1 MGGMEAIL
9 AVTYQNVSIF
19 KDRPTRGAYH
29 NSGGIGLFPSHSYTL
44 RTESQNLPQDAEAP
58 APPERETVSNQRYTN
73 PEGRY
78 VHLACVGWHELA
90 RLLGVLP
97 ELPTDEE
104 RHS

>member
-9 AVTYQNVSIF
+9 AVTYQNASIF
-19 KDRPTRGAYH
+19 KNRLTRGAYH

-58 APPERETVSNQRYTN
+58 APPEREIVSNQRSTN

-78 VHLACVGWHELA
+78 VYPACAGWHKLA
-90 RLLGVLP
+90 RILGVLP
-97 ELPTDEE
+97 ELPKGEV

>member
-9 AVTYQNVSIF
+9 AVTYQNASIF
-19 KDRPTRGAYH
+19 KNRLTHGAYH

-58 APPERETVSNQRYTN
+58 APPEREIMSNQRYRN

-97 ELPTDEE
+97 KLPTGEVQ
-104 RHS
+104 RS